1 MTDEA
6 RLLGRSIGFP
16 PAISEEGRWQWSSGS
31 ENIRQSIRLILQTE
45 PLERIMLPEFGGGL
59 KALLFQPN
67 TVATHKLVEHII
79 QQSLKIWEPRINLE
93 SIDVDPDPDNEQA
106 AVATIRYS
114 LVATSQSDQLQVRV
128 ILGE

>member
-1 MTDEA
+1 MTDDA
-6 RLLGRSIGFP
+6 QILGRGIGFP
-16 PAISEEGRWQWSSGS
+16 PMINDEGRWQWSSGA

-59 KALLFQPN
+59 KAMLFQPN
-67 TVATHKLVEHII
+67 TVATHKLVEHVIR
-79 QQSLKIWEPRINLE
+79 QSLQIWEPRINLE
-93 SIDVDPDPDNEQA
+93 SIDVDVDPDNGQA

-114 LVATSQSDQLQVRV
+114 LVATGESDQLQVRV